1 MTRRNI
7 LPRHQNRGP
16 DFCPRRRLGM
26 PADCPAGIRHEGG
39 VALILTLV
47 RNVGTCR
54 PDAKGIVRKALSI
67 SQANEE
73 LYKIA

>member
-1 MTRRNI
+1 
-7 LPRHQNRGP
+7 
-16 DFCPRRRLGM
+16 M
-26 PADCPAGIRHEGG
+26 PADCPAGICHEGG

-47 RNVGTCR
+47 RNVGTCH

-73 LYKIA
+73 LYKMA